1 MTIETLK
8 YPNPRIRNSISVIKS
23 KFLICLF
30 DEHFARHFESHCR
43 ETTLY
48 WQADCTTDFLG
59 TIFLFKYSEFKGLE
73 LCKSV
78 DIEIVCPCLVQ
89 KNIQYTGLR
98 FL

>member
-23 KFLICLF
+23 KFVICLF

-59 TIFLFKYSEFKGLE
+59 TASRPPPPSLPVTKLHNYSETKF
-73 LCKSV
+73 S
-78 DIEIVCPCLVQ
+78 
-89 KNIQYTGLR
+89 
-98 FL
+98 F